1 MINYVNITCIIFSTR
16 TLLVFDTSL
25 YIPPPPPFM
34 LSFIGYSLSNQ
45 NSPLFLYH

>member
-16 TLLVFDTSL
+16 TFLVFDTSL
-25 YIPPPPPFM
+25 YIPPPFM

>member
-16 TLLVFDTSL
+16 TFLVFDTSL
-25 YIPPPPPFM
+25 YIPPFM